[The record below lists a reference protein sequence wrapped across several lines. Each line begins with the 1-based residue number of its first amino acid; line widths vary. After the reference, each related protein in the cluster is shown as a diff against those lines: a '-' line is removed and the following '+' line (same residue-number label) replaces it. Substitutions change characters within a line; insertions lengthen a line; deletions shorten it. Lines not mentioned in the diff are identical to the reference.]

1 MGMSAQSPPPLLRDV
16 IVIPEPS
23 ANSDSDFVLKLAEGV
38 DDAERTLADYV
49 IPPSLVTNFDEALS
63 LISMAISSGAS
74 RAAYLHGSVGAGK
87 SHFMA
92 VLHASLRGERACSS
106 TCGRSWRTC
115 GSALTGSPC
124 RHGVVRHLLTRLSR
138 AGCR

>member
-63 LISMAISSGAS
+63 LISMAT
-74 RAAYLHGSVGAGK
+74 
-87 SHFMA
+87 